1 MPGSLDRSQPWT
13 TRTEDLPILRTRKST
28 VPSKPT
34 PWSLAALT
42 RLSRWLPPIRGAA
55 SLAFSCIRPLYRG
68 QGLRMLPIWPGIRM
82 LVDPQDYL
90 GGLLAFLPHV
100 YDRWER
106 QAMARILRP
115 GDVFVDVGGNIGA
128 YALWAARC
136 VGSAGKVI
144 AIEADEENY
153 GILAQNVG
161 LNQFHDRIALFRC
174 GISERREKL
183 SLHRN
188 VTGNCGGHTFR
199 GGGAAGPSVECVPLD
214 ELLAQFPDL
223 RIRMMK
229 LDIEGFEPRVLG
241 RYFSHVPLEARPEYL
256 LVEIDGG
263 PAPVEERAAL
273 RGLLTASGYAPLRE
287 SANSLFKRTGVPR

>member
-1 MPGSLDRSQPWT
+1 MPGSLDGSQSWIA
-13 TRTEDLPILRTRKST
+13 RTQDLPTLRTRKST
-28 VPSKPT
+28 VPLEPT

-55 SLAFSCIRPLYRG
+55 SLAFLCIRPLYRG
-68 QGLRMLPIWPGIRM
+68 RGLRMLPIWPGIRM

-128 YALWAARC
+128 YTLWAARC

-161 LNQFHDRIALFRC
+161 LNRFHDRIALFRC
-174 GISERREKL
+174 GISERREQL

-199 GGGAAGPSVECVPLD
+199 GGGAAGPSVECEPLD

>member
-1 MPGSLDRSQPWT
+1 MPDSLDIGQPWIT
-13 TRTEDLPILRTRKST
+13 GTEDLPVLQTRQPA
-28 VPSKPT
+28 VPFEPT
-34 PWSLAALT
+34 PWNLAGLT

-55 SLAFSCIRPLYRG
+55 SLAFWCIRPLYRG
-68 QGLRMLPIWPGIRM
+68 QGLRMLPIWPGVRM

-128 YALWAARC
+128 YTLWAARC

-153 GILAQNVG
+153 GVLAANVG
-161 LNQFHDRIALFRC
+161 LNRFEDRITLFRC
-174 GISERREKL
+174 GVSERREVL

-188 VTGNCGGHTFR
+188 VTGNCGGHTFS
-199 GGGAAGPSVECVPLD
+199 GEGAAGPLVECVPLD
-214 ELLAQFPDL
+214 ELLAPFPDL

-229 LDIEGFEPRVLG
+229 LDIEGFEAPVLG
-241 RYFSHVPLEARPEYL
+241 RYFSRVPLEARPEYL

-263 PAPVEERAAL
+263 PAPVEQRAAL
-273 RGLLTASGYAPLRE
+273 RSLLTACGYAPLRE
-287 SANSLFKRTGVPR
+287 SANSLFKRTGGSR

>member
-1 MPGSLDRSQPWT
+1 MPGSLDSGQPWT
-13 TRTEDLPILRTRKST
+13 ATMENLPILRTREST
-28 VPSKPT
+28 VPLEPT
-34 PWSLAALT
+34 PCSLAALT
-42 RLSRWLPPIRGAA
+42 TLSRWLPPIRGAA
-55 SLAFSCIRPLYRG
+55 SLAFRCIRPLYRG

-106 QAMARILRP
+106 QAMARILQP
-115 GDVFVDVGGNIGA
+115 GDVFVDVGSNIGA

-144 AIEADEENY
+144 AIEADEENC
-153 GILAQNVG
+153 GILARNVG
-161 LNQFHDRIALFRC
+161 LNQFDDRIRLFRC
-174 GISERREKL
+174 GISERREVL

-188 VTGNCGGHTFR
+188 VTGNCGGHSFR
-199 GGGAAGPSVECVPLD
+199 EGGAAGPRVECVPLD
-214 ELLAQFPDL
+214 ELLARFPDL

-229 LDIEGFEPRVLG
+229 LDIEGFEARVLG
-241 RYFSHVPLEARPEYL
+241 RYFSRVGLEARPEYL

-263 PAPVEERAAL
+263 PAPLEERAAL
-273 RGLLTASGYAPLRE
+273 RDLLTACGYAPLRE
-287 SANSLFKRTGVPR
+287 SANSLFKRTGGPP

>member
-1 MPGSLDRSQPWT
+1 MPSSLDSAQPCT
-13 TRTEDLPILRTRKST
+13 TGTEGLSILRARKST
-28 VPSKPT
+28 VPLEPT

-55 SLAFSCIRPLYRG
+55 SLAFWCIRPLYRG
-68 QGLRMLPIWPGIRM
+68 RGLRVLPIWPGIRM

-153 GILAQNVG
+153 GILARNVA
-161 LNQFHDRIALFRC
+161 LNRFDDRIALFRC
-174 GISERREKL
+174 GISERREVL

-188 VTGNCGGHTFR
+188 VTGNCGGHTFS
-199 GGGAAGPSVECVPLD
+199 GGGAAGPRVECVPLD

-223 RIRMMK
+223 RIRMIK
-229 LDIEGFEPRVLG
+229 LDIEGFEARVLG
-241 RYFSHVPLEARPEYL
+241 KYFSRVPLESRPEYL

-273 RGLLTASGYAPLRE
+273 RGLLTACGYAPLRE
-287 SANSLFKRTGVPR
+287 SGNSLFKRAGGPP